1 MLHFATIVLSAFMA
15 VGMGTMPAC
24 LRNTEQDE
32 PVYYQETNGFYGD
45 SSSSA
50 YNVVVE
56 IPYTSKTLTATHSL
70 ALRFPTFNYAPVA
83 GCCGAIAGANAIAFY
98 DRYDEN
104 LIPNHVSGQM
114 VLNAFAYNIGDQYTN
129 ALITQLYEYMAGD
142 GVGMTEK
149 QFKDGFTKYCKEKG
163 KSVSFTSCMSS
174 GAFSYSKL
182 QTNMKANQP
191 ILLFLSTYNVMT
203 MYLGSD
209 CDEYTY
215 RVSTTPHIMV
225 GYGYKSYTYV
235 TSEGTKHY
243 DLVSVSSGLFESGD
257 LDFFDIKYQTKID
270 DALAVNIY

>member
-24 LRNTEQDE
+24 LRNAEQDE

-50 YNVVVE
+50 YNVVVK
-56 IPYTSKTLTATHSL
+56 IPYTSKTLTATHCL
-70 ALRFPTFNYAPVA
+70 AYRFPTFNYAPVA

-104 LIPNHVSGQM
+104 LIPNHVSGQPIF
-114 VLNAFAYNIGDQYTN
+114 NSYAYSIGDQYTN
-129 ALITQLYEYMAGD
+129 ALISQLYEYMAGD

-149 QFKDGFTKYCKEKG
+149 QFKDGFTRYCKEKG

-174 GAFSYSKL
+174 GDLDYAKL
-182 QTNMKANQP
+182 QTNMKTNQP
-191 ILLFLSTYNVMT
+191 ILLFLSSYNVLK
-203 MYLGSD
+203 MYVGSD
-209 CDEYTY
+209 YDSYAY
-215 RVSTTPHIMV
+215 RVSSTAHIMV

-257 LDFFDIKYQTKID
+257 SDFFDIDYQTKID